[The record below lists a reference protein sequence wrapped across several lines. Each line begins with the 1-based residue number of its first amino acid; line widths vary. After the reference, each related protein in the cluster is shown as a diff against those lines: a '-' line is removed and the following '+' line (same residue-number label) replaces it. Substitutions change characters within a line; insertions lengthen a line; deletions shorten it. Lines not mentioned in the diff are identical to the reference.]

1 LGAAFLFHEVF
12 MLDESTIIDH
22 ILTTIGEG
30 GVSSLST
37 LHPSV
42 ATAKRILN
50 IEDIA
55 FQSIGWWFNTER
67 EIKLAVDTTGRVEA
81 PADVLALTVSR
92 LYDKSPA
99 EKLRFVKRGTFIYDT
114 YKHTNVLNQP
124 VYADMIVR
132 LPIEDLPPVAA
143 EYLMRQC
150 AKVAYI
156 ADDGDSYKTTEL
168 ERQRQEAWQ
177 RLSAKRLTTVATSA
191 LDNPVAQRLQTYG
204 NQTRGF
210 NRLDGGSA

>member
-1 LGAAFLFHEVF
+1 LFQEVF
-12 MLDESTIIDH
+12 MLDESTIVDH

-67 EIKLAVDTTGRVEA
+67 DIKLAVDTTGRVEA
-81 PADVLALTVSR
+81 PADVLFITVSH

-99 EKLRFVKRGTFIYDT
+99 EKLRFVKRGKFIYDT
-114 YKHTNVLNQP
+114 YRRTNVLNQP
-124 VYADMIVR
+124 VYVDMIVR
-132 LPIEDLPPVAA
+132 LPIEDIPPVAA

>member
-1 LGAAFLFHEVF
+1 MFNEN
-12 MLDESTIIDH
+12 TIIDH

-50 IEDIA
+50 TEDIA

-67 EIKLAVDTTGRVEA
+67 EVKLAVDELGRVEA
-81 PADVLALTVSR
+81 PADVLSLIIAR
-92 LYDKSPA
+92 LEDKSPV
-99 EKLRFVKRGTFIYDT
+99 EKLRFVKRGKFIYDT

-124 VYADMIVR
+124 VYANIIIR

-143 EYLMRQC
+143 DYLMRQC

-156 ADDGDSYKTTEL
+156 ADDGDNFKTNEL
-168 ERQRQEAWQ
+168 ERQRMEAWQ
-177 RLSAKRLTTVATSA
+177 RLSAKKLTTVSVNA
-191 LDNPVAQRLQTYG
+191 LDNTVAQRLQTFG
-204 NQTRGF
+204 GRSRGF
-210 NRLDGGSA
+210 NRLDGGSE

>member
-1 LGAAFLFHEVF
+1 

-42 ATAKRILN
+42 AAAKRILN

-55 FQSIGWWFNTER
+55 FQSIGWWFNTEND
-67 EIKLAVDTTGRVEA
+67 IKLAVDTTGRVEA
-81 PADVLALTVSR
+81 PSDILSLTVSR

-99 EKLRFVKRGTFIYDT
+99 EKLRFVKRGKFIYDT

-124 VYADMIVR
+124 VYVDMIVR
-132 LPIEDLPPVAA
+132 LPIEDLPAVAA

-156 ADDGDSYKTTEL
+156 ADDGDSYKTNEL

-177 RLSAKRLTTVATSA
+177 RLSAKRLTTIATNA

>member
-1 LGAAFLFHEVF
+1 
-12 MLDESTIIDH
+12 MLDENTIIDH
-22 ILTTIGEG
+22 ILTTVGES

-42 ATAKRILN
+42 ASAKRILN

-67 EIKLAVDTTGRVEA
+67 DIKLAVDAAGRVEA
-81 PADVLALTVSR
+81 PADVLSLTVSH

-99 EKLRFVKRGTFIYDT
+99 EKLRFVKRGKFIYDT
-114 YKHTNVLNQP
+114 YRRTNVLNQP
-124 VYADMIVR
+124 VYVDMVVR
-132 LPIEDLPPVAA
+132 LPIEDMPPVAA

-150 AKVAYI
+150 AKVAFI

-177 RLSAKRLTTVATSA
+177 RLSAKRLTTIAISEQ
-191 LDNPVAQRLQTYG
+191 LDYLVHWLQ
-204 NQTRGF
+204 
-210 NRLDGGSA
+210 

>member
-1 LGAAFLFHEVF
+1 LGTAFLFNEVF

-42 ATAKRILN
+42 AAAKRILN

-67 EIKLAVDTTGRVEA
+67 EIKLSVDATGRVEA
-81 PADVLALTVSR
+81 PADVLAITVSH

-99 EKLRFVKRGTFIYDT
+99 EKLRFVKRGKFIYDT

-124 VYADMIVR
+124 VYVDMIVR
-132 LPIEDLPPVAA
+132 LPIEDLPAVAA

-156 ADDGDSYKTTEL
+156 ADDGDSYKTNEL

-177 RLSAKRLTTVATSA
+177 RLSAKRLTTIATNA